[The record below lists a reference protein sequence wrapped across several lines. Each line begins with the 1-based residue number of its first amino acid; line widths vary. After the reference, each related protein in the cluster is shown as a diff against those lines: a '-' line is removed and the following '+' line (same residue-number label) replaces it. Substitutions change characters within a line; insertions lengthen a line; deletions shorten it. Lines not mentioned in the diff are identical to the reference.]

1 MMASQTVMMERGLLR
16 VIARE
21 TAEGGADSSPGDI
34 IYDVAIEG
42 QEVLHT
48 FPSYD
53 EAIQFLDMVAPETQ
67 N

>member
-21 TAEGGADSSPGDI
+21 TADDDQDFSPGDV

-42 QEVLHT
+42 QEILHT

-67 N
+67 S

>member
-1 MMASQTVMMERGLLR
+1 MVVSQTVMVERGLLR
-16 VIARE
+16 VIARK
-21 TAEGGADSSPGDI
+21 TTDGNKDSGDV

-53 EAIQFLDMVAPETQ
+53 EAIQFLDMLAPETQ
-67 N
+67 S